1 MNKDLFFKYGRIII
15 PLLFIFTL
23 IINLSLGSVK
33 IPLIEIFKS
42 LFSDSQTHFLIW
54 NLRFPRILMGI
65 ISGAGLAV
73 VGSVFQTIMKNPL
86 VDPYLIGTSAG
97 AGFGAVLAIY
107 IAASFY
113 KYFSIT
119 LFSFFFSFLASFLT
133 ILLARRKGIIPI
145 THLILSGVLISTTF
159 SSGTILL
166 INFSRR
172 NITNAYVWLFGSL
185 SGITFNDLIIPSISV
200 IAFFVFSLLKS
211 KELDTI
217 AIGEEEAKILGVE
230 VEREKWIFYLFGAF
244 VISTIVSKVGIIGFV
259 GLIIPHA
266 ARILTGSKHK
276 YSLIGSFLLGG
287 VFLSF
292 SDTIA
297 RTIVSP
303 IEIPIGVITSFIGA
317 PLMFVLLKRGVSK
330 WYF

>member
-1 MNKDLFFKYGRIII
+1 MNKNVLFKYGRIIVLVI
-15 PLLFIFTL
+15 FLLSIIF
-23 IINLSLGSVK
+23 NLSFGSVK
-33 IPLIEIFKS
+33 IPISEIFKS
-42 LFSDSQTHFLIW
+42 ISNQNQIHYLIW
-54 NLRFPRILMGI
+54 KLRFPRILMGI
-65 ISGAGLAV
+65 ISGAGLAI

-119 LFSFFFSFLASFLT
+119 FFSFFFSFLASFLT
-133 ILLARRKGIIPI
+133 ILLARKKGIIPI

-185 SGITFNDLIIPSISV
+185 SGITFKDLIIPAISV
-200 IAFFVFSLLKS
+200 IGFFIFSILKS
-211 KELDTI
+211 KELDII
-217 AIGEEEAKILGVE
+217 ALGEEEAKILGVE
-230 VEREKWIFYLFGAF
+230 VEREKWIFYLLGSF

-276 YSLIGSFLLGG
+276 LSLFGSFLLGG
-287 VFLSF
+287 IFLSLA
-292 SDTIA
+292 DTIS

-317 PLMFVLLKRGVSK
+317 PLMFILLKRGVAK
-330 WYF
+330 WLF